1 MRTHTADNR
10 FSMDRKSKLHP
21 RNRHKDGYDFTK
33 LHASLPAL
41 KSFTKKNPSG
51 QSTIDFQDDKAV
63 RTLNQ
68 ALLKAYYGIEFW
80 NIPQNYLCPPI
91 PGRVDYIHHL
101 ADLLAD
107 DNNGDIPCGRDVHVL
122 DIGTG
127 ANLVYPLT
135 GQAEYGWQFSG
146 SDIDVVSLKAAKE
159 ICQSNKLKI
168 ALKHQKNKNNIFK
181 GIIGTK
187 DYFHL
192 SMCNPPFHASEAEAN
207 KGTQR
212 KWKNLGKGQ
221 SSKLN
226 FGGQKAELWCPGGE
240 RRFITRMIEESAG
253 FADQC
258 RWFTTLVSKKENL
271 PHLERQLHKTN
282 VMDYKVIDMAQGQ
295 KISRFIAWT
304 FIQKEDR

>member
-1 MRTHTADNR
+1 
-10 FSMDRKSKLHP
+10 MDRKSKLHP
-21 RNRHKDGYDFTK
+21 RNRHKDGYDFSK
-33 LHASLPAL
+33 LHASVPAL
-41 KSFTKKNPSG
+41 KNFTKKNPSG

-80 NIPQNYLCPPI
+80 DIPKNYLCPPI

-101 ADLLAD
+101 ADLLAEN
-107 DNNGDIPCGRDVHVL
+107 NNGDIPCGRDIQVL

-135 GQAEYGWQFSG
+135 GQAEYGWQFSA
-146 SDIDVVSLKAAKE
+146 SDIDPVSINTAKQ
-159 ICQSNKLKI
+159 ICHANKLKI
-168 ALKHQKNKNNIFK
+168 ALKLQKNKNNIFK
-181 GIIGTK
+181 GIITPK

-212 KWKNLGKGQ
+212 KWKNLGKGA
-221 SSKLN
+221 SNKLN

-240 RRFITRMIEESAG
+240 RRFILRMIDESTE
-253 FADQC
+253 FANQC
-258 RWFTTLVSKKENL
+258 LWFTTLVSKKENL
-271 PHLERQLHKTN
+271 PPLERHLRKIK
-282 VMDYKVIDMAQGQ
+282 VADYKIVNMAQGQ

-304 FIQKEDR
+304 FTPKADRQL